1 MKNIFFHRDFLAF
14 ALLLVIFKT
23 AIDLRNPTIDNS
35 IESSAYTHKIVCV
48 QPEHIE
54 PAPHHV
60 AAAEPQPMAA
70 EKIEVKREPFIA
82 QELDNNLLKQIEC
95 AQAQVRQALDIAQP
109 TSNETA
115 QLYSLLQ
122 KLSQLHTE
130 YQASIPKDAAPG
142 PLATAAIA
150 LQEDDVK
157 KELLN
162 TVQKVAAILHTL
174 AGNSHEPA
182 DSIIKEL
189 EVNHSILDKL
199 THV

>member
-14 ALLLVIFKT
+14 ALLLVILKT

-54 PAPHHV
+54 PASHV
-60 AAAEPQPMAA
+60 AAAEPQPIAT
-70 EKIEVKREPFIA
+70 EKIEVKREPFVA

-130 YQASIPKDAAPG
+130 YQASIPKDAAVG

-162 TVQKVAAILHTL
+162 TVHKVAMILHTL
-174 AGNSHEPA
+174 AGNAHEPV
-182 DSIIKEL
+182 DSIVQEL
-189 EVNHSILDKL
+189 ETNHSILDKL